1 MKDVDKLFEQAY
13 GLAVVDDKP
22 LEAILLC
29 REVISE
35 DPKHHMARML
45 LANLL
50 DDHGNPT
57 EIAESRRHYIEAIRR
72 SPKFDEAWD
81 AWYEEDPVYN
91 LAVWEERHGNKE
103 VAKLLFILDKLF
115 KKTVKGN
122 RKPKPS
128 QKGR

>member
-1 MKDVDKLFEQAY
+1 MKNIDELFSQAY
-13 GLAVVDDKP
+13 GLAVGDEKP
-22 LEAILLC
+22 LEGILIC
-29 REVISE
+29 REIIRTNPS
-35 DPKHHMARML
+35 HHMARML

-50 DDHGNPT
+50 DDHGDES

-72 SPKFDEAWD
+72 SPRFDETWD

-103 VAKLLFILDKLF
+103 VAKLLFSLDKLF
-115 KKTVKGN
+115 KKTVKSY